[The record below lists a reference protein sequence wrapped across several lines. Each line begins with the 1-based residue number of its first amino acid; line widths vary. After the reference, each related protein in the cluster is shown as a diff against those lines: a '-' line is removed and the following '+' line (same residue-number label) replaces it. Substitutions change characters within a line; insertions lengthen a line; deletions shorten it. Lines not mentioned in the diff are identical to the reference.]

1 MKQVIDRRVLHKTEV
16 LSGIVREVHQRDGY
30 TYVQVFVP
38 ALGTTLPFVRAELHV
53 NTPLSDARQLY
64 PVGKQVTVFKR
75 AGQWYV

>member
-38 ALGTTLPFVRAELHV
+38 ALGATIPFVRTNLPV
-53 NTPLSDARQLY
+53 NTPLSEAKQLY
-64 PVGKQVTVFKR
+64 PAGKQVTVFKR
-75 AGQWYV
+75 AGQWFV